1 MENKQTVL
9 IVEDEAG
16 ISGFIKAI
24 LAANNYDVLITD
36 KGATG
41 ISMAASYCPDV
52 ILLDMG
58 LPDID
63 GMDVLKNIRQWS
75 RIPVIIVSARG
86 HEREKV
92 EALDAGADDYLT
104 KPFGTAELLVRIR
117 TALRHSHDAQQSK
130 NLLNDIFRVGTL
142 EINYEKRMVNL
153 DGGEIHLT
161 PIEYKILVIL
171 SRNAGKVLT
180 HDYMMKEIWGPFEKD
195 NQALR
200 VNMANIR
207 RKIEDNP
214 AQPKYILTEVAVGYR
229 MVEEIQ
235 YA

>member
-1 MENKQTVL
+1 MQMKNKTIVL
-9 IVEDEAG
+9 VVEDDNG
-16 ISGFIKAI
+16 ICNFIKAI
-24 LAANNYDVLITD
+24 LTTNDYTVLTTD
-36 KGATG
+36 MGKVAV
-41 ISMAASYCPDV
+41 SMAASHCPDV

-75 RIPVIIVSARG
+75 QTPIIIVSARG

-117 TALRHSHDAQQSK
+117 TALRHSSNAAK
-130 NLLNDIFRVGTL
+130 NTNMLNMKFQTGTL
-142 EINYEKRMVNL
+142 EIDYEKRFVQL
-153 DGGEIHLT
+153 DHIEVHLT
-161 PIEYKILVIL
+161 PIEYRILVLL
-171 SRNAGKVLT
+171 SQNTGKVLT
-180 HDYMMKEIWGPFEKD
+180 HDNIIKEIWGPYEND

-207 RKIEDNP
+207 RKIEHNP
-214 AQPKYILTEVAVGYR
+214 AQPKYIRTEIGVGYR
-229 MVEEIQ
+229 MVDDN
-235 YA
+235 

>member
-16 ISGFIKAI
+16 ISSFIKAI
-24 LAANNYDVLITD
+24 LSANEYDVLITD
-36 KGATG
+36 KGKTG
-41 ISMAASYCPDV
+41 ISMAASYCPDI

-63 GMDVLKNIRQWS
+63 GMEVLTSIRQWS
-75 RIPVIIVSARG
+75 RIPIIIVSARG

-117 TALRHSHDAQQSK
+117 TALRHSHDALQSK
-130 NLLNDIFRVGTL
+130 GLPDERFRVGAL
-142 EINYEKRMVNL
+142 EIDYEKRLVHV
-153 DGGEIHLT
+153 DGAEIHLT

-180 HDYMMKEIWGPFEKD
+180 HDFMMKEIWGPFEKD

-214 AQPKYILTEVAVGYR
+214 AQPKYILTEVSVGYR
-229 MVEEIQ
+229 MIEEI
-235 YA
+235 

>member
-1 MENKQTVL
+1 MENRQTVL
-9 IVEDEAG
+9 IVEDETG

-41 ISMAASYCPDV
+41 ISMAASYCPDI

-75 RIPVIIVSARG
+75 RIPIIIVSARG

-117 TALRHSHDAQQSK
+117 TALRHSHDAVQSK
-130 NLLNDIFRVGTL
+130 TLPDEKFQVGTL
-142 EINYEKRMVNL
+142 KIDYEKRLVHV
-153 DGGEIHLT
+153 DGEEIHLT

-180 HDYMMKEIWGPFEKD
+180 HDYIMKEIWGPFEKD

-229 MVEEIQ
+229 MVEQI
-235 YA
+235 

>member
-1 MENKQTVL
+1 MENRRTVL
-9 IVEDEAG
+9 IVEDETG
-16 ISGFIKAI
+16 ISSFIKAI
-24 LAANNYDVLITD
+24 LSANEYDVLITD
-36 KGATG
+36 KGKTG
-41 ISMAASYCPDV
+41 ISMAASYCPDI

-63 GMDVLKNIRQWS
+63 GMEVLTSIRQWS
-75 RIPVIIVSARG
+75 RIPIIIVSARG

-117 TALRHSHDAQQSK
+117 TALRHSHDALQSK
-130 NLLNDIFRVGTL
+130 GLPDERFRVGAL
-142 EINYEKRMVNL
+142 EIDYEKRLVHV
-153 DGGEIHLT
+153 DGAEIHLT

-180 HDYMMKEIWGPFEKD
+180 HDFMMKEIWGPFEKD

-214 AQPKYILTEVAVGYR
+214 AQPKYILTEVSVGYR
-229 MVEEIQ
+229 MIEEI
-235 YA
+235 

>member
-9 IVEDEAG
+9 IVEDETG

-24 LAANNYDVLITD
+24 LTANAYDVLITD
-36 KGATG
+36 KGKTG
-41 ISMAASYCPDV
+41 ISMAASHCPDI

-75 RIPVIIVSARG
+75 RIPIIIVSARG

-117 TALRHSHDAQQSK
+117 TALRHSSEAGKSK
-130 NLLNDIFRVGTL
+130 SMPNEIFRVGTL
-142 EINYEKRMVNL
+142 EINYEKRMLHV
-153 DGGEIHLT
+153 DGEEIHLT

-180 HDYMMKEIWGPFEKD
+180 HDYIRKEIWGPFEKD

-207 RKIEDNP
+207 RKIENNP

-229 MVEEIQ
+229 MVEEI
-235 YA
+235 